1 MPSVF
6 MPKAPWGSFHFPEE
20 SFIYSTGGVT
30 MCRKS
35 HLHGCCLLAF
45 GLGLMVGHCL
55 ESWFFCCFGGFV
67 LIILG
72 FCVMRKKR

>member
-1 MPSVF
+1 
-6 MPKAPWGSFHFPEE
+6 
-20 SFIYSTGGVT
+20 

-35 HLHGCCLLAF
+35 HLRGWCLLSL

-55 ESWFFCCFGGFV
+55 ESWFLCCGGGFV

-72 FCVMRKKR
+72 FCVMGRN